1 MSAKKE
7 KEKSLFTKK
16 KERAKINIAE
26 LWVIKITVF
35 TFFGAV
41 ICSFIS
47 QITTSKSDIIISIM
61 LLSFM
66 ILISI
71 IFDGIGLSVASCSE
85 NQIEKYK
92 RYTKQ
97 YKIALFLVRNA
108 EKVNNI
114 CADVIG
120 DMCGILSGACGA
132 SIVLQ
137 LNLGMQSG
145 HWVTIIISSVIA
157 AVTVGGKASL
167 KKIAVKN
174 SAEFVFMSAR
184 IISILNLKKFT
195 KRKK

>member
-1 MSAKKE
+1 MSGKKTE
-7 KEKSLFTKK
+7 KRKRHK
-16 KERAKINIAE
+16 ANVAE
-26 LWVIKITVF
+26 IWVIKITLF
-35 TFFGAV
+35 TFIGAV

-71 IFDGIGLSVASCSE
+71 IFDGIGLSVASCNE
-85 NQIEKYK
+85 RDIAKY
-92 RYTKQ
+92 RRFAKQ
-97 YKIALFLVRNA
+97 YDIALYLVRNA

-132 SIVLQ
+132 SIVVE
-137 LNLGMQSG
+137 LNLSGQGG
-145 HWVTIIISSVIA
+145 HWATIIISSIIA

-184 IISILNLKKFT
+184 LIGIFSSKFIT

>member
-1 MSAKKE
+1 MS
-7 KEKSLFTKK
+7 KK
-16 KERAKINIAE
+16 KREKKRSVKVNIAE
-26 LWVIKITVF
+26 AWVIKITLF
-35 TFFGAV
+35 TFIGAV

-85 NQIEKYK
+85 EKMANYARYK
-92 RYTKQ
+92 RQ
-97 YKIALFLVRNA
+97 YDIALKLIRNA

-132 SIVLQ
+132 SIVIE
-137 LNLGMQSG
+137 LNLSGQSG
-145 HWVTIIISSVIA
+145 HWVTIIISSIIA

-167 KKIAVKN
+167 KKVAVKN

-184 IISILNLKKFT
+184 MISLFSSKFDT

>member
-1 MSAKKE
+1 MSKNN
-7 KEKSLFTKK
+7 KK
-16 KERAKINIAE
+16 KRSRAKLNIAE
-26 LWVIKITVF
+26 TWVIKITLF
-35 TFFGAV
+35 TFIGAV
-41 ICSFIS
+41 VCSFIS

-85 NQIEKYK
+85 AELEKYSRFK
-92 RYTKQ
+92 KQ
-97 YKIALFLVRNA
+97 YDIARYLLKNA

-132 SIVLQ
+132 SIVVELS
-137 LNLGMQSG
+137 LSG
-145 HWVTIIISSVIA
+145 SGSHWATIIISSIIA

-167 KKIAVKN
+167 KKAAVKN

-184 IISILNLKKFT
+184 MIGIFSSKFNT

>member
-1 MSAKKE
+1 MSGKKQD
-7 KEKSLFTKK
+7 KKRKK
-16 KERAKINIAE
+16 KHNIAE
-26 LWVIKITVF
+26 IWVLKITLF
-35 TFFGAV
+35 TFIGAV
-41 ICSFIS
+41 ICSCIS

-85 NQIEKYK
+85 AELEKYSRFK
-92 RYTKQ
+92 KQ
-97 YKIALFLVRNA
+97 YDIARYLLKNA

-132 SIVLQ
+132 SIVVELS
-137 LNLGMQSG
+137 LSG
-145 HWVTIIISSVIA
+145 SGSHWATIIISSIIA

-167 KKIAVKN
+167 KKAAVKN

-184 IISILNLKKFT
+184 MIGIFSSKFNT

>member
-1 MSAKKE
+1 MSGKKQD
-7 KEKSLFTKK
+7 KKRKK
-16 KERAKINIAE
+16 KHNIAE
-26 LWVIKITVF
+26 IWVLKITLF
-35 TFFGAV
+35 TFIGAV
-41 ICSFIS
+41 ICSCIS

-61 LLSFM
+61 LLSFV

-85 NQIEKYK
+85 AELEKYSRFK
-92 RYTKQ
+92 KQ
-97 YKIALFLVRNA
+97 YDIARYLLKNA

-132 SIVLQ
+132 SIVVELS
-137 LNLGMQSG
+137 LSG
-145 HWVTIIISSVIA
+145 SGSHWATIIISSIIA

-167 KKIAVKN
+167 KKAAVKN

-184 IISILNLKKFT
+184 MIGIFSSKFNT

>member
-1 MSAKKE
+1 MSGKKQD
-7 KEKSLFTKK
+7 KK
-16 KERAKINIAE
+16 RKIKHNIAE
-26 LWVIKITVF
+26 IWVLKITLF
-35 TFFGAV
+35 TFIGAV
-41 ICSFIS
+41 ICSCIS

-85 NQIEKYK
+85 AELEKYSRFK
-92 RYTKQ
+92 KQ
-97 YKIALFLVRNA
+97 YDIARYLLKNA

-132 SIVLQ
+132 SIVVELS
-137 LNLGMQSG
+137 LSG
-145 HWVTIIISSVIA
+145 SGSHWATIIISSIIA

-167 KKIAVKN
+167 KKAAVKN

-184 IISILNLKKFT
+184 MIGIFSSKFNT

>member
-1 MSAKKE
+1 MSGKKQD
-7 KEKSLFTKK
+7 KKRKK
-16 KERAKINIAE
+16 KHNIAE
-26 LWVIKITVF
+26 IWVLKITLF
-35 TFFGAV
+35 TFIGAV
-41 ICSFIS
+41 ICSCIS

-85 NQIEKYK
+85 AELEKYSRFK
-92 RYTKQ
+92 KQ
-97 YKIALFLVRNA
+97 YDIARYLLKNA

-132 SIVLQ
+132 SIVVELS
-137 LNLGMQSG
+137 LSG
-145 HWVTIIISSVIA
+145 SGSHWATIIISSIIA

-167 KKIAVKN
+167 KKAAVKN

-184 IISILNLKKFT
+184 MIGIFSSKFST

>member
-1 MSAKKE
+1 MSKKN
-7 KEKSLFTKK
+7 KSKQK
-16 KERAKINIAE
+16 RAKLNIAE
-26 LWVIKITVF
+26 TRVIKITLF
-35 TFFGAV
+35 TFIGAV

-85 NQIEKYK
+85 EKMVKYA
-92 RYTKQ
+92 RYTKE
-97 YKIALFLVRNA
+97 YDIALRLIRNA

-120 DMCGILSGACGA
+120 DMSGILSGACGA
-132 SIVLQ
+132 SIVIE
-137 LNLGMQSG
+137 LNLSG
-145 HWVTIIISSVIA
+145 QGSHWATIIISSIIA

-184 IISILNLKKFT
+184 MIGIFSSKFT
-195 KRKK
+195 AKRKK

>member
-1 MSAKKE
+1 MSGKKQD
-7 KEKSLFTKK
+7 KK
-16 KERAKINIAE
+16 RKKNHNIAE
-26 LWVIKITVF
+26 IWVLKITLF
-35 TFFGAV
+35 TFIGAV
-41 ICSFIS
+41 ICSCIS

-85 NQIEKYK
+85 AELEKYSRFK
-92 RYTKQ
+92 KQ
-97 YKIALFLVRNA
+97 YDIARYLLKNA

-132 SIVLQ
+132 SIVVELS
-137 LNLGMQSG
+137 LSG
-145 HWVTIIISSVIA
+145 SGSHWATIIISSIIA

-167 KKIAVKN
+167 KKAAVKN

-184 IISILNLKKFT
+184 MIGIFSSKFNT